1 MKSTGS
7 HLCQK
12 VYMISSCKESC
23 SGNVMKKII
32 SLWYTDKVIS
42 MKTLIIKSL
51 LTSLYQREGNYPS
64 LAKRGEGRFFNN
76 VVLLITALVL
86 LTFLCACTPQKE
98 KIYRKSKI
106 LMDTFV
112 TITVVSNSEDSAG
125 KAIDNAFSEIE
136 RLEKLSNFFSSE
148 SEGSRIKKNE

>member
-64 LAKRGEGRFFNN
+64 LVKRGEGRFFNN
-76 VVLLITALVL
+76 VVILITALVTL
-86 LTFLCACTPQKE
+86 F
-98 KIYRKSKI
+98 IRKWFPY
-106 LMDTFV
+106 LQ
-112 TITVVSNSEDSAG
+112 
-125 KAIDNAFSEIE
+125 
-136 RLEKLSNFFSSE
+136 R
-148 SEGSRIKKNE
+148 